1 MLSSTN
7 YRRIEL
13 LIHTMKIWERVVV
26 GMLGRIIICLCFPL
40 ALQHCFM
47 LRKSTTGVM
56 FALF

>member
-26 GMLGRIIICLCFPL
+26 VMLGRIICLCFPL
-40 ALQHCFM
+40 ALQYCFM